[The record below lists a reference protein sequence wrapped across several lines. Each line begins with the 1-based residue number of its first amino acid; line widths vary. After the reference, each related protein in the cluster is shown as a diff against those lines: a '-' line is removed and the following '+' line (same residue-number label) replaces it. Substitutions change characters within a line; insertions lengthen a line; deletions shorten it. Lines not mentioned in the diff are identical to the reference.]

1 MIIEMRTYTVAHG
14 KMRDYLARYE
24 REGLPLQVRYLGH
37 LAGAFV
43 SEIGVLNR
51 VVYLWRYASL
61 ADREARRARMAE
73 DPAWKAFVKTN
84 EGTFVHQEVMILN
97 PAPFSPMT

>member
-1 MIIEMRTYTVAHG
+1 MIVEHRTYTVGHG

-24 REGLPLQVRYLGH
+24 RDGLPVQVRYLGR

-43 SEIGVLNR
+43 SEIGTLNQ
-51 VVYLWRYASL
+51 VVYIWCYDSL

-73 DPAWKAFVKTN
+73 DPEWKTFVKAN
-84 EGTFVHQEVMILN
+84 EGTFVHQEVMILT
-97 PAPFSPMT
+97 PTAFSPLK